1 MATAEHHARPVRRPE
16 DRLRTLTIAVVLTV
30 MSAGLA
36 ALIYDETAPEP
47 RPRQLDAVDVT
58 SSTRHAFASLE
69 DLVAVSDL
77 VVSAEVIAAE
87 PGRVFAGNGS
97 EPSATN
103 GAVRSRVLTLH
114 VDGVLHQALGGAAP
128 SPDAILLVEE
138 EGWLLDDSPITV
150 DGVAPSEVG
159 DSGIWFLIATADP
172 ELPGFVVVNSQGR
185 YLSIGERVDGGDRSD
200 PLVRELEA
208 LGPLGL
214 VNAITTLADA
224 TSR

>member
-1 MATAEHHARPVRRPE
+1 
-16 DRLRTLTIAVVLTV
+16 
-30 MSAGLA
+30 
-36 ALIYDETAPEP
+36 
-47 RPRQLDAVDVT
+47 
-58 SSTRHAFASLE
+58 
-69 DLVAVSDL
+69 
-77 VVSAEVIAAE
+77 
-87 PGRVFAGNGS
+87 
-97 EPSATN
+97 
-103 GAVRSRVLTLH
+103 
-114 VDGVLHQALGGAAP
+114 
-128 SPDAILLVEE
+128 
-138 EGWLLDDSPITV
+138 V